1 LPPLFLSETMSR
13 LTKFRVNKG
22 LREIRSSIDAVGGA
36 QQSKEDS
43 EEGIA
48 MAKGPVCAR
57 DVATPFVLNADAWR
71 WLVCPHCAARLER
84 KNPRFAVALMPL
96 WIALIA
102 VGGRGHRYA
111 IVAEVLM
118 AAIAVVIL
126 VEFMRPQLQ
135 LRKPLPK
142 PEITLNIDGTST

>member
-1 LPPLFLSETMSR
+1 MESP
-13 LTKFRVNKG
+13 KG
-22 LREIRSSIDAVGGA
+22 VC
-36 QQSKEDS
+36 
-43 EEGIA
+43 A
-48 MAKGPVCAR
+48 MAKAKCPVCAQ

-84 KNPRFAVALMPL
+84 KKPRYTVPLMSFF
-96 WIALIA
+96 IALIA

-118 AAIAVVIL
+118 AAIVVVIF
-126 VEFMRPQLQ
+126 VEFMRPHLQ

-142 PEITLNIDGTST
+142 PGISLNISGPSN

>member
-1 LPPLFLSETMSR
+1 
-13 LTKFRVNKG
+13 
-22 LREIRSSIDAVGGA
+22 
-36 QQSKEDS
+36 
-43 EEGIA
+43 
-48 MAKGPVCAR
+48 MAKAKCPVCAQ

-84 KNPRFAVALMPL
+84 KNPRYTVPLMSFF
-96 WIALIA
+96 IALIA

-118 AAIAVVIL
+118 AAIVVVIL
-126 VEFMRPQLQ
+126 VEFMRPHLQ

-142 PEITLNIDGTST
+142 PEISLNISGPSN